1 MSRDIK
7 KEIFSFN
14 MGKAKHLLAK
24 TIMKFLIDKNFTI
37 FGGAVRDTIIHDEYS
52 ARFYDDKDKD
62 RNSFDDPSYDK
73 ETIGRL
79 VVPNDIDA
87 FFVGTK
93 LEVLKNVNELC
104 DKEKLR
110 CSKNGNAGYPLTI
123 FGNSDEIHL
132 IRYTFYVPVYIYIGI
147 SIEINVD
154 IVYTSLQNIFPPFK
168 IADLKCNSLLQ
179 DKNGIRLS
187 NNTGV
192 YEIDSLSGTYRAKKI
207 EIGIINDITN
217 FKTQICHPKI
227 LNELAENPS
236 FEKNEV
242 DFRFRRI
249 WRLLNMIERG
259 WTITD
264 EIDIEVCVE
273 ESMNEEELKKE
284 QIVCLVCQENIQL
297 DSNDICIK
305 LKCCGCII
313 HKQCFLNYVK
323 TELGERIT
331 IRCMNSCKKREDGL
345 LLYNSSFRFAYSL
358 QIPNVFL

>member
-1 MSRDIK
+1 MSRNIK
-7 KEIFSFN
+7 KEVVSFN
-14 MGKAKHLLAK
+14 VGRAKYFLAN
-24 TIMKFLIDKNFTI
+24 TILKFLIDKNFTI
-37 FGGAVRDTIIHDEYS
+37 FGGAVRDMIIHDEYS
-52 ARFYDDKDKD
+52 TRFYDDKDKD
-62 RNSFDDPSYDK
+62 RKLFDDPSYDK
-73 ETIGRL
+73 ETLGRL

-93 LEVLKNVNELC
+93 EEVSKIVNELC

-110 CSKNGNAGYPLTI
+110 FSNNGDAGYPINI
-123 FGNSDEIHL
+123 FGNSDEIKL
-132 IRYTFYVPVYIYIGI
+132 KRYTFYVPANSYIGV

-154 IVYTSLQNIFPPFK
+154 IVYTSLKNIFPPFK
-168 IADLKCNSLLQ
+168 IADLKCNCLLQ

-192 YEIDSLSGTYRAKKI
+192 YEMDSLSGTYKAKKI
-207 EIGIINDITN
+207 EIGIINDIIN
-217 FKTQICHPKI
+217 FKTQFCHPGI
-227 LNELAENPS
+227 LDGLDEEPS
-236 FEKNEV
+236 FEEKEI

-259 WTITD
+259 WTITN

-273 ESMNEEELKKE
+273 ESKKE
-284 QIVCLVCQENIQL
+284 EIVCLVCQENIQV
-297 DSNDICIK
+297 DSNGTCIK

-313 HKQCFLNYVK
+313 HKPCFLNYVK

-345 LLYNSSFRFAYSL
+345 LLYNSSFRFANSL
-358 QIPNVFL
+358 HIPNVFL